1 MRRTRANGKSELAD
15 NPNQH
20 ISWRLTCSA
29 TLSSPVPWSP
39 RIRERAK
46 TPLGRI
52 LQAEGGR
59 LSVANSE
66 GGNPWGTFGAGRIP
80 LLLFSVSSARIRQ
93 VLRSHVR
100 YLEQLPSKLL
110 IRVVSPCAYRW
121 ARQIGI
127 GYGAISVS
135 EARLLR
141 CHVRLCFP
149 LGTPIIPA
157 KLPIV
162 KTGGIPTWR
171 LTWQLGDRQWSFF
184 ARAWK
189 IWWLMAQRRTVSRTP
204 DSPLSSASPAHD
216 LGGFSGPF
224 GSH

>member
-1 MRRTRANGKSELAD
+1 MRWTRANGESELAG

-29 TLSSPVPWSP
+29 IKPGPLVPPHS
-39 RIRERAK
+39 RTCK

-66 GGNPWGTFGAGRIP
+66 GENPWGTFGAGRIP

-100 YLEQLPSKLL
+100 YFEQLPSKLL

-127 GYGAISVS
+127 GYGAIAVS
-135 EARLLR
+135 QARLLR
-141 CHVRLCFP
+141 CH
-149 LGTPIIPA
+149 A
-157 KLPIV
+157 
-162 KTGGIPTWR
+162 
-171 LTWQLGDRQWSFF
+171 
-184 ARAWK
+184 
-189 IWWLMAQRRTVSRTP
+189 
-204 DSPLSSASPAHD
+204 
-216 LGGFSGPF
+216 
-224 GSH
+224 